1 LTKFFFRTTFSV
13 LEEKTKALLN
23 HYLTIFSPNN
33 NEYFYEFGCVI
44 IVLYVSE
51 WCTLN
56 AIKVTWHKLWIFI
69 SFFLVSIS
77 RYFSLRGCSFIY
89 YWAQSNDWIVRLKYF
104 FLRIFFEKER
114 VQLMREKKG
123 LDFFS
128 KASLYRDVKN
138 NTFRIKHYQIIS
150 A

>member
-1 LTKFFFRTTFSV
+1 MILHQVYCRFSLLKHFTSGVEVFLLIPISIDQIFFRTTFSV

-104 FLRIFFEKER
+104 FLRIFF
-114 VQLMREKKG
+114 
-123 LDFFS
+123 
-128 KASLYRDVKN
+128 
-138 NTFRIKHYQIIS
+138 
-150 A
+150 